1 MRHFFVFLL
10 IVVTILS
17 CRQKEKPL
25 LLGLKQA
32 ESLMQQHPDSALAIL
47 KAMEKPAPSDKLN
60 NVTWC
65 LLVTQAEDK
74 NYVRHTSD
82 SLITVAL
89 NYFGMQGDLNRK
101 AQTLFYAGQVYND
114 LKDYEKA
121 SACYIRAKD
130 LATKLPD
137 YRLRF
142 LISGNLGM
150 LYAYRKTLKE
160 DAKQELR
167 EAYSYALLSRD
178 SSRIAGSLCTLG
190 RVYSLFGQWDSV
202 AWFYDQAIQI
212 AGQAHDKKQL
222 AVALSE
228 VASAYEKL
236 AKPQQ
241 ALRAL
246 RSSMKLERDAGHS
259 SSAQAFLSLG
269 SIFRSINKPDSAVIY
284 LNKALNTSNLYTIR
298 DTYWQLYRLYKKNGQ
313 YQKALVYDE
322 LYREYADSVRGQAHS
337 IELKEIQ
344 ERYNNEKLANENS
357 LLRIRHKSMLNTL
370 LLVIII
376 ILLLATALLFWSHR
390 KLMDKE
396 RLLQKIKAELQ
407 THLAKLQEN
416 EETIKKNEATLK
428 KLVQQQNR
436 LSRTG
441 APDEIEAIHRKNSLL
456 QGQNELLSEKI
467 KAYTQVL
474 QEKELKLASYKK
486 LQKQNEKLSRH
497 EQFLLKQL
505 EKQFGVLKTLR
516 RTTKPIDENEWPEI
530 VRSINLLNNNFTQRL
545 QKLVPSLSEQDIRCC
560 CLIKLRLQTASI
572 AGRMAVSPASVTK
585 RKQRIRKRIAQNTGE
600 LSSPG
605 DSLDDF
611 IVMF

>member
-1 MRHFFVFLL
+1 
-10 IVVTILS
+10 
-17 CRQKEKPL
+17 
-25 LLGLKQA
+25 
-32 ESLMQQHPDSALAIL
+32 
-47 KAMEKPAPSDKLN
+47 
-60 NVTWC
+60 
-65 LLVTQAEDK
+65 
-74 NYVRHTSD
+74 
-82 SLITVAL
+82 
-89 NYFGMQGDLNRK
+89 
-101 AQTLFYAGQVYND
+101 
-114 LKDYEKA
+114 
-121 SACYIRAKD
+121 
-130 LATKLPD
+130 
-137 YRLRF
+137 
-142 LISGNLGM
+142 
-150 LYAYRKTLKE
+150 
-160 DAKQELR
+160 
-167 EAYSYALLSRD
+167 
-178 SSRIAGSLCTLG
+178 
-190 RVYSLFGQWDSV
+190 
-202 AWFYDQAIQI
+202 
-212 AGQAHDKKQL
+212 
-222 AVALSE
+222 
-228 VASAYEKL
+228 
-236 AKPQQ
+236 
-241 ALRAL
+241 
-246 RSSMKLERDAGHS
+246 
-259 SSAQAFLSLG
+259 
-269 SIFRSINKPDSAVIY
+269 
-284 LNKALNTSNLYTIR
+284 
-298 DTYWQLYRLYKKNGQ
+298 
-313 YQKALVYDE
+313 
-322 LYREYADSVRGQAHS
+322 
-337 IELKEIQ
+337 
-344 ERYNNEKLANENS
+344 
-357 LLRIRHKSMLNTL
+357 MLNTL